1 MTDFIS
7 RSDLHHIAEDLRRNS
22 PKDNDTY
29 FVACEV
35 LDYVVDKMPGP
46 KPAKPFKDTFG
57 RDCCSHCGSFA
68 AIYSTNW
75 EENRYCGNCGWP
87 IDWD

>member
-7 RSDLHHIAEDLRRNS
+7 RSDLRHIAENLRHDA

-35 LDYVVDKMPGP
+35 LDYVADKMPRPRRGERSNR
-46 KPAKPFKDTFG
+46 KN
-57 RDCCSHCGSFA
+57 
-68 AIYSTNW
+68 TNCNK
-75 EENRYCGNCGWP
+75 E
-87 IDWD
+87 I